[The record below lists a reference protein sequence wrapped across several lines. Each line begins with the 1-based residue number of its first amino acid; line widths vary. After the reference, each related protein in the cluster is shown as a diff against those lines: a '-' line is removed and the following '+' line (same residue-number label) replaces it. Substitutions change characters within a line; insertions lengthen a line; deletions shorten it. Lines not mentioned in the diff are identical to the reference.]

1 MIKFFLN
8 LILLFFYILLQISLL
23 PSLGYPLNN
32 LNLILSIIIF
42 FIVIVNY
49 KTGLWLAFG
58 GGLILELFSIFP
70 FGVITLSI
78 VITAILVNSFFD
90 NFFTNRSFYSL
101 IILGLIGTFI
111 YNFLLFFV
119 NSIIYFINPER
130 NFFDLLNV
138 HYFYNLSWQI
148 ILNLAVL
155 SLIFLILNFIN
166 RKLKSVFILSK

>member
-8 LILLFFYILLQISLL
+8 LILLFFYIILQISLL

-42 FIVIVNY
+42 VIVIINY
-49 KTGLWLAFG
+49 ETGLWLAFG

-70 FGVITLSI
+70 FGLITLSI
-78 VITAILVNSFFD
+78 VITAILLNSLFD

-111 YNFLLFFV
+111 YNFILFFA
-119 NSIIYFINPER
+119 NSVAYFMAPER
-130 NFFDLLNV
+130 NFFDLWHV
-138 HYFYNLSWQI
+138 HYLYNLSWQI
-148 ILNLAVL
+148 ILNLIVL
-155 SLIFLILNFIN
+155 SLIFLILNFIS
-166 RKLKSVFILSK
+166 RKLKSVFILPK